1 MQHVVSRAVRDI
13 DTNTVREREKSIA
26 LWARPASGQHH
37 FLLFSIL
44 AGNGV
49 CILENTGKTEALTRR
64 TFVCKVMFLLFKTLS
79 TFVIV
84 FLPRSKCLLISWL
97 QLPSAVTLEPQEIKS
112 DTISTVSHLFPMK

>member
-49 CILENTGKTEALTRR
+49 CILENTGKTKALTRR
-64 TFVCKVMFLLFKTLS
+64 TFVCKVMFLLFNVLS
-79 TFVIV
+79 RLVMA
-84 FLPRSKCLLISWL
+84 FLSRNKHLFILWL
-97 QLPSAVTLEPQEIKS
+97 QSPSTVILEPPPK
-112 DTISTVSHLFPMK
+112 